1 MPEKLQKSENPEFK
15 TDESNDDNFI
25 KISGIIERK
34 IEQKNPP
41 NEIRSFRLIC
51 PQCNEVIIKNQNENN
66 IPGIQCPNCKT
77 YLKFEGFAD

>member
-1 MPEKLQKSENPEFK
+1 MPEKLQKSENPELK
-15 TDESNDDNFI
+15 TDESDYDNFI

-41 NEIRSFRLIC
+41 NVIRSFRLIC

-66 IPGIQCPNCKT
+66 ISRIQFPNCKT
-77 YLKFEGFAD
+77 YLKFEGFT